1 MRAAKS
7 LLLMGV
13 LSVAAPALANA
24 QAGIRWLEDPYQA
37 RQIAQAEQRLI
48 LLHFYTDWCGPCR
61 QLDRDLFPQYE
72 VMRSMANNYVPVKVN
87 AERYKD
93 FARYYRVDRWPTDV
107 IVDPNGR
114 EVFRS
119 PTPRDARQ
127 YVQILDGVAADYR
140 SAMRSV
146 AGAARGVAGRAQA
159 AAPADQGLRSSYV
172 ASAGGGPYPPVYQDN
187 RFAGAPAGAVG
198 YANPYAQAD
207 PNAVGSA
214 PRPSGYETVYG
225 NRFAAPPA
233 SPGGA
238 SAGAVDPRGRSGSYA
253 GGPPTSRPAPQ
264 EIHNR
269 FASDPRTTVAD
280 ADPPLALDGFCPVTL
295 ADREVWER
303 GDVRWGAIHRGRT
316 YLFASPESQQRFL
329 ADPDRFSP
337 MLSGYDVVRY
347 IERGDAVP
355 GERRHGMWY
364 QGKMYLFADESS
376 LGQFNRS
383 PDGYMRRTIEIMMA
397 SGR

>member
-140 SAMRSV
+140 S
-146 AGAARGVAGRAQA
+146 
-159 AAPADQGLRSSYV
+159 
-172 ASAGGGPYPPVYQDN
+172 
-187 RFAGAPAGAVG
+187 
-198 YANPYAQAD
+198 
-207 PNAVGSA
+207 
-214 PRPSGYETVYG
+214 
-225 NRFAAPPA
+225 
-233 SPGGA
+233 
-238 SAGAVDPRGRSGSYA
+238 
-253 GGPPTSRPAPQ
+253 
-264 EIHNR
+264 
-269 FASDPRTTVAD
+269 
-280 ADPPLALDGFCPVTL
+280 
-295 ADREVWER
+295 DRR
-303 GDVRWGAIHRGRT
+303 
-316 YLFASPESQQRFL
+316 
-329 ADPDRFSP
+329 
-337 MLSGYDVVRY
+337 
-347 IERGDAVP
+347 
-355 GERRHGMWY
+355 
-364 QGKMYLFADESS
+364 
-376 LGQFNRS
+376 
-383 PDGYMRRTIEIMMA
+383 
-397 SGR
+397 